1 MRGGLT
7 DAGSIPA
14 ASTNFLSYLV
24 QYCPNNACFIVFFD
38 NCQSDVVQPDLLKS
52 DGIFDGISWDSQPDT
67 VMALT
72 NLKTNRAKPKDK
84 QYKLAD
90 ERGMYLL
97 VHPKG
102 GKYWRFDYR
111 IDGRLV

>member
-1 MRGGLT
+1 LWNH
-7 DAGSIPA
+7 AILA
-14 ASTNFLSYLV
+14 ASTNFLSYLL
-24 QYCPNNACFIVFFD
+24 QYCPQNACFIVFFD
-38 NCQSDVVQPDLLKS
+38 NYQSDVVQPDLLKS
-52 DGIFDGISWDSQPDT
+52 DGISWDSQPDT

-72 NLKTNRAKPKDK
+72 NLKTDRAKPKDK

-102 GKYWRFDYR
+102 GKYWRFDDR

>member
-1 MRGGLT
+1 MT

-38 NCQSDVVQPDLLKS
+38 NDLSDVVQPDLLKS
-52 DGIFDGISWDSQPDT
+52 DGISRDSQPDT

-72 NLKTNRAKPKDK
+72 KLKTNRAKPKDK

-111 IDGRLV
+111 IEGRLV

>member
-14 ASTNFLSYLV
+14 ASTNFLSYLL
-24 QYCPNNACFIVFFD
+24 QYCSQNACFIVFFD
-38 NCQSDVVQPDLLKS
+38 NDQSDVVQPDLFKS
-52 DGIFDGISWDSQPDT
+52 DGISWDSQPDT

>member
-38 NCQSDVVQPDLLKS
+38 NDLSDVVQPDLFKS
-52 DGIFDGISWDSQPDT
+52 DGISWDSQPDT

>member
-1 MRGGLT
+1 
-7 DAGSIPA
+7 
-14 ASTNFLSYLV
+14 
-24 QYCPNNACFIVFFD
+24 
-38 NCQSDVVQPDLLKS
+38 
-52 DGIFDGISWDSQPDT
+52 
-67 VMALT
+67 MALT

>member
-1 MRGGLT
+1 MCGGFT

-14 ASTNFLSYLV
+14 ASTKFLSFVV

-38 NCQSDVVQPDLLKS
+38 NDQSDVVQPDLLKS
-52 DGIFDGISWDSQPDT
+52 DGISWDSQPDT

-111 IDGRLV
+111 IEGRLV

>member
-1 MRGGLT
+1 VRGGLT

-24 QYCPNNACFIVFFD
+24 QFCPNNACFIVFFD
-38 NCQSDVVQPDLLKS
+38 NYQSDVVQPDLFKS
-52 DGIFDGISWDSQPDT
+52 DGISWDSQPDT

-111 IDGRLV
+111 IEGRLV

>member
-14 ASTNFLSYLV
+14 ASTNFLSYLL
-24 QYCPNNACFIVFFD
+24 QYCSQNACFIVFFD
-38 NCQSDVVQPDLLKS
+38 NDQYDVVQPDLLKS
-52 DGIFDGISWDSQPDT
+52 DGKSWDSQPDT

>member
-7 DAGSIPA
+7 DAGAVPA

-72 NLKTNRAKPKDK
+72 DLTGVFQSSSILPIATIS
-84 QYKLAD
+84 LASS
-90 ERGMYLL
+90 R
-97 VHPKG
+97 
-102 GKYWRFDYR
+102 
-111 IDGRLV
+111 